1 MSETDLEFYPSNNNI
16 LGQQFIYNKM
26 VDYELRDRTNHSRLG
41 IHIQSYAQGM
51 DVKSQDQ
58 SVMQQYDLVEEYN
71 DQNCVFY
78 PSMTPPVDINS
89 NSTSENYSSYYSSSS
104 GVKDSFLANQHQ
116 SYVNDTPSFISSN
129 VSDGIHDKLEG
140 QYYVQRQV
148 EGHPLTPP
156 LETHLNT
163 NIHPSQPI
171 EGSFENFKNTS
182 ENLESSRRPVCS
194 EDVLMANRPLTKW
207 KRKQERER
215 LMLPL
220 HIRQKRRL
228 AANARERKR
237 MTSLNDAFARLRSI
251 LPKKQTYSDSEDT
264 EDPLQNPNKELSKM
278 EALQMAQ
285 AYISQLSEMLNE

>member
-1 MSETDLEFYPSNNNI
+1 MSETDLEFYPANNKI

-26 VDYELRDRTNHSRLG
+26 VDYVHQDGTNHSGLG
-41 IHIQSYAQGM
+41 LHAHSYAQDIDM
-51 DVKSQDQ
+51 KCQDQ

-71 DQNCVFY
+71 NQNCVFY
-78 PSMTPPVDINS
+78 PSMTPPYINTNSISEDYS
-89 NSTSENYSSYYSSSS
+89 NYCSTSS
-104 GVKDSFLANQHQ
+104 GVKDSFAANHHQ

-129 VSDGIHDKLEG
+129 MSDGIHDKIEE
-140 QYYVQRQV
+140 QYYAERQFR
-148 EGHPLTPP
+148 GHPLTPP
-156 LETHLNT
+156 LETQLNS
-163 NIHPSQPI
+163 NIQPSQHI
-171 EGSFENFKNTS
+171 EGNLANVRNTS
-182 ENLESSRRPVCS
+182 ENLESSRRPAFL
-194 EDVLMANRPLTKW
+194 EDALIANRPLSKW

-220 HIRQKRRL
+220 HVRQKRRL

-264 EDPLQNPNKELSKM
+264 GDSLQNHNKELSKM

>member
-1 MSETDLEFYPSNNNI
+1 MSETDLEFYPTNNKI
-16 LGQQFIYNKM
+16 LGQQCIYNKII
-26 VDYELRDRTNHSRLG
+26 DYEHQDTTNHSRLG
-41 IHIQSYAQGM
+41 LPIPSYAQEVH
-51 DVKSQDQ
+51 VKCQDQ
-58 SVMQQYDLVEEYN
+58 SFMQPYDLVEEYN
-71 DQNCVFY
+71 DQNCVYY
-78 PSMTPPVDINS
+78 PSMTPPYINS
-89 NSTSENYSSYYSSSS
+89 NSTSDDYSNYYSASS
-104 GVKDSFLANQHQ
+104 GVKDNFLANHHQ
-116 SYVNDTPSFISSN
+116 NYVNATASFMSSN
-129 VSDGIHDKLEG
+129 MSDGIHDKPEG

-148 EGHPLTPP
+148 KEHPLTPP

-163 NIHPSQPI
+163 TLQPSLPF

-182 ENLESSRRPVCS
+182 ENLESSRRPACF
-194 EDVLMANRPLTKW
+194 EDALMANRPLSKW

-220 HIRQKRRL
+220 HVRQKRRL

-264 EDPLQNPNKELSKM
+264 GDSLQNPNKELSKM